1 MRCQPRSEQSEQNSQ
16 KGTRGPRLQVNAA
29 GLASDRRELN
39 WIADGLDAL
48 VHVALTAR
56 CELHSGAFPS
66 LKKAQRRRP
75 ERKNKQDS
83 PSTRDIGVDEH
94 CGCNEAG
101 AEEHHT
107 EGEPLAAL
115 VGTDVGGDAGHQ
127 ARSRSGI
134 ILPA

>member
-1 MRCQPRSEQSEQNSQ
+1 MHCRPRSEQSEQNGQ
-16 KGTRGPRLQVNAA
+16 KGSRGPRFQVNAA

-39 WIADGLDAL
+39 WIADGLGAL

-94 CGCNEAG
+94 CACNQAG
-101 AEEHHT
+101 TEEYHT

>member
-16 KGTRGPRLQVNAA
+16 KGSRGPRLQVNAA

-56 CELHSGAFPS
+56 CELHSGAFPG

-75 ERKNKQDS
+75 QRKNEQDS
-83 PSTRDIGVDEH
+83 PATPDIGVDKH
-94 CGCNEAG
+94 CGCKEAG
-101 AEEHHT
+101 TEEHHT

-115 VGTDVGGDAGHQ
+115 VGTDVGGGAGHQ

-134 ILPA
+134 ILRA